1 MGKKTINAIWPFAAA
16 MIILLSSH
24 YVGFLYDRT
33 FSYALAG
40 IILVAG
46 CMCNSK
52 SLTVNSTDL
61 LFYLTVLSLVF
72 VTAINGR
79 LLTSNLSHALFFF
92 CGFLYF
98 RSCESTAQH
107 KSLIVAFSL
116 INSALIL
123 FQQIKLLPVHGLLD
137 KYGFFENSG
146 YASLVCAF
154 AIGIVLE
161 EKMRWR
167 IPLAVLLA
175 VAPVLLLSR
184 TAVIAIALVLLYDI
198 LKASGKKTRFIVLA
212 ITTVVCLAALYYL
225 KPHSADSRLLAWAS
239 ISNYMVDNGT
249 WFGKGLSS
257 VARDYMFMQKDFLV
271 SHPESSLRMIAD
283 NNYQVYNDY
292 LRVLYEGGLFIFALL
307 IAFLVSAAAK
317 SLKSGKILFII
328 PVVAMFFMNVMDIPV
343 VALLSILSL
352 TDYPKSGTGLHFSV
366 SSKAFC
372 IPVAAAVLAIAA
384 IHGFNRNTEQ
394 GKMKDFR
401 PAMAYARHLNDSASL
416 QNIEKVKEIIRNT
429 GCTYEMLTDLSE
441 CQLQV
446 GDTTGAI
453 SSLELAY
460 DMTPNKVVAC
470 SALLNIYETQ
480 RDTANMKKMAKI
492 IIDGKFKLK
501 GSLYYNA
508 KKKAAGVLKT
518 NTSKNEVN
526 CLKKAE

>member
-1 MGKKTINAIWPFAAA
+1 MDGKTINRTWPLLGAVLV
-16 MIILLSSH
+16 LLSSH
-24 YVGFLYDRT
+24 FVSIFHDRT
-33 FSYALAG
+33 FAYGLAG
-40 IILVAG
+40 SVLIAG
-46 CMCNSK
+46 CLLNRRT
-52 SLTVNSTDL
+52 LEFDRLDL
-61 LFYLTVLSLVF
+61 LYYVTILSLIF

-79 LLTSNLSHALFFF
+79 LLPSNLSHALFFF

-98 RSCESTAQH
+98 RSCESTAEH
-107 KSLIVAFSL
+107 KSLIVAFAI

-161 EKMRWR
+161 ENRRWR
-167 IPLAVLLA
+167 IPLAILLA

-184 TAVIAIALVLLYDI
+184 TAVIAITLVLLYDI
-198 LKASGKKTRFIVLA
+198 LKTYGKKTRIIVLA
-212 ITTVVCLAALYYL
+212 ITTAVCLAALYYL
-225 KPHSADSRLLAWAS
+225 KPLSADSRLLTWVS
-239 ISNYMVDNGT
+239 ISNYIVDNGT
-249 WFGKGLSS
+249 WFGKGLGS

-292 LRVLYEGGLFIFALL
+292 LRVLYEGGLFTFALW
-307 IAFLVSAAAK
+307 IAFIASAAAK
-317 SLKSGKILFII
+317 SLKSGKILFVI
-328 PVVAMFFMNVMDIPV
+328 PIVAMFFMNVMDIPV

-352 TDYPKSGTGLHFSV
+352 TDYPKDGTRLNFSV

-372 IPVAAAVLAIAA
+372 IPVATAVLAIVA

-394 GKMKDFR
+394 GKMKEFR
-401 PAMAYARHLNDSASL
+401 PAMAYARQLNNSVSL

-441 CQLQV
+441 CQLQS
-446 GDTTGAI
+446 GDTSGAI

-460 DMTPNKVVAC
+460 NMVPNKVVAC

-480 RDTANMKKMAKI
+480 RDTANMKKMAKY
-492 IIDGKFKLK
+492 IIDGEFKLK
-501 GSLYYNA
+501 GSLYFEA
-508 KKKAAGVLKT
+508 RKKAREL
-518 NTSKNEVN
+518 
-526 CLKKAE
+526 LD